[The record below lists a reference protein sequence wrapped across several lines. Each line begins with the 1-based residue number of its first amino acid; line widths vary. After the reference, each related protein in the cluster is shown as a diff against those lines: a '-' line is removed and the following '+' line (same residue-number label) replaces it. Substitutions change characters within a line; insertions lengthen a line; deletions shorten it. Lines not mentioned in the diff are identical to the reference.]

1 MALAGRAA
9 QCRQPRAAGAGRHS
23 KSAWL
28 AGWLLTG
35 SPRRHGDKPG
45 SVKSETST
53 SNQLSSSGNQTP
65 CTIFGILGYPGIS
78 LGIGNRDVPGIT
90 FQKNLSQEY
99 SILIPNSIF
108 LVWYILDISQ
118 IGNHRNEICHD
129 HLFSC

>member
-78 LGIGNRDVPGIT
+78 LAPGNRKSGRPWNNFSEKFIPGIFHT
-90 FQKNLSQEY
+90 YSQLNI
-99 SILIPNSIF
+99 SG
-108 LVWYILDISQ
+108 LVYP
-118 IGNHRNEICHD
+118 
-129 HLFSC
+129 